1 MKSQKEKEKDIITK
15 EKCLLNWN
23 IPLFINYPFKDI
35 VAFIRKEF
43 STKDNDLLL
52 LIRLY
57 QEIIIM
63 QKDDPQKGFNI
74 FLSEDTNEKITTEKV
89 LNLIQNIKRLLYYTC
104 DEINQNKNIN
114 EENKNIYNSINNENP
129 FLFFIKK
136 NFSIFISIFKSG
148 GFNEKNKTKDEK
160 ELDLKFKLTF
170 GFDNDINKYL
180 EDNND
185 NNSNKM
191 DIEEENIEIN
201 ENNDNNTEKIKLEI
215 INIYNFILTT
225 YNDLEKP
232 EEDIINFSQ
241 IIVKYLVIYLGKDKD
256 CEILNKL
263 KKSISLI
270 IGLYIKTFKE
280 EKSIYHPIRIIFQ
293 QILKYL
299 IKNILFNEI
308 KENNKIEME
317 NYYKNITSI
326 YNILLNQNNKDLLKD
341 FQNIIIYYSRQ
352 LIYEN
357 VDSAKFRNPLEL
369 KYINCL
375 NDIDKK
381 IIFHPYLF
389 NILVLLDEENA
400 NAFLGFYIRLFYV
413 SEKNK
418 LLYCKENIIKCL
430 KYFIKINWLQKEYND
445 LIKILNDEGI
455 EYDKIKKINEFVFL
469 FLRTNKSNQDNHKA
483 TEKLQYLF
491 KNIILENIN
500 SLN

>member
-1 MKSQKEKEKDIITK
+1 
-15 EKCLLNWN
+15 
-23 IPLFINYPFKDI
+23 
-35 VAFIRKEF
+35 
-43 STKDNDLLL
+43 
-52 LIRLY
+52 
-57 QEIIIM
+57 
-63 QKDDPQKGFNI
+63 
-74 FLSEDTNEKITTEKV
+74 
-89 LNLIQNIKRLLYYTC
+89 
-104 DEINQNKNIN
+104 
-114 EENKNIYNSINNENP
+114 
-129 FLFFIKK
+129 
-136 NFSIFISIFKSG
+136 
-148 GFNEKNKTKDEK
+148 
-160 ELDLKFKLTF
+160 
-170 GFDNDINKYL
+170 
-180 EDNND
+180 
-185 NNSNKM
+185 M

-201 ENNDNNTEKIKLEI
+201 ENKDKDNNTEKIKLEI

-241 IIVKYLVIYLGKDKD
+241 IIVKYLVIYLSKDKD

-293 QILKYL
+293 HVLKYL
-299 IKNILFNEI
+299 IKTILFNEI
-308 KENNKIEME
+308 KESNKIEME

-326 YNILLNQNNKDLLKD
+326 YNILLNQNNKDLLND
-341 FQNIIIYYSRQ
+341 FQNIVIYYSKQ

-369 KYINCL
+369 KNINCL

-389 NILVLLDEENA
+389 NILILLDEENA

-430 KYFIKINWLQKEYND
+430 NYFIKIKMLE
-445 LIKILNDEGI
+445 
-455 EYDKIKKINEFVFL
+455 L
-469 FLRTNKSNQDNHKA
+469 FYKNKLASKR
-483 TEKLQYLF
+483 
-491 KNIILENIN
+491 I
-500 SLN
+500 

>member
-23 IPLFINYPFKDI
+23 IPLFINYPYKDI
-35 VAFIRKEF
+35 VTFIRKEF

-57 QEIIIM
+57 QEICIM

-89 LNLIQNIKRLLYYTC
+89 LNLIQNIKRLLYYLC
-104 DEINQNKNIN
+104 EEKKQNKIIN
-114 EENKNIYNSINNENP
+114 DDNKNVFNSINNENP
-129 FLFFIKK
+129 FLLFIKK
-136 NFSIFISIFKSG
+136 NFSIFISLFKNG

-160 ELDLKFKLTF
+160 ELDLKFKLEF

-180 EDNND
+180 EDNNEIK
-185 NNSNKM
+185 NNKM
-191 DIEEENIEIN
+191 DIEEENIEII
-201 ENNDNNTEKIKLEI
+201 ENKDNNIENIKIEI

-225 YNDLEKP
+225 YNDLERP
-232 EEDIINFSQ
+232 EEDIITFIQ
-241 IIVKYLVIYLGKDKD
+241 IIVKYLVLYLGKNKD

-263 KKSISLI
+263 KKSMSLI

-280 EKSIYHPIRIIFQ
+280 EKTIYHPIRIIFQ
-293 QILKYL
+293 HLLKYL
-299 IKNILFNEI
+299 IKTVLFSEI
-308 KENNKIEME
+308 KENNKIEIE
-317 NYYKNITSI
+317 KYYKNITSI

-341 FQNIIIYYSRQ
+341 FQNIIIYYAKQ

-369 KYINCL
+369 KNINCL

-389 NILVLLDEENA
+389 NLLILLDEENA
-400 NAFLGFYIRLFYV
+400 NAFLGFYIRFFYI

-418 LLYCKENIIKCL
+418 LLYCKENILKCL
-430 KYFIKINWLQKEYND
+430 DYFIKINWLQKEYSA
-445 LIKILNDEGI
+445 LIKILNDENI
-455 EYDKIKKINEFVFL
+455 EYDKIKKINEFIYL

-483 TEKLQYLF
+483 IEKLQYLF